1 MTSVYAREDPCEEYN
16 QRQVEWMRNLSEKTI
31 KSQLLYEGR
40 IIDVRLDTVEL
51 PNGKQSTREIVNH
64 PGAVAI
70 IPINDNGELLLVRQ
84 FRKALE
90 KEIYEI
96 PAGKL
101 EKGENP
107 DACALRELEEE
118 TGFKTDVLEKVA
130 SFYTSPGF
138 ADELIHIYYTNS
150 LIEGKEQL
158 DEDEFLDLVPV
169 SLDEAKSM
177 VTDGRI
183 HDAKTVYAVQ
193 YLEILELKK
202 KQV

>member
-1 MTSVYAREDPCEEYN
+1 
-16 QRQVEWMRNLSEKTI
+16 MRNLNEKTI

-40 IIDVRLDTVEL
+40 IIDVRLDTVAL

-118 TGFKTDVLEKVA
+118 TGFKSDVLEKVA

-138 ADELIHIYYTNS
+138 ADELIHIYYTKS
-150 LIEGKEQL
+150 LIKGKEQL

-169 SLDEAKSM
+169 SLDEARSM
-177 VTDGRI
+177 VSDGRI

>member
-1 MTSVYAREDPCEEYN
+1 
-16 QRQVEWMRNLSEKTI
+16 MRDLTEKTI
-31 KSQLLYEGR
+31 ETKALYEGR

-51 PNGKQSTREIVNH
+51 PNGKQSTREIVKH

-70 IPINDNGELLLVRQ
+70 IPMTANGELLLVRQ

-90 KEIYEI
+90 KVIYEI

-101 EKGENP
+101 EKGEDP
-107 DACALRELEEE
+107 RDCALRELEEE
-118 TGFKTDVLEKVA
+118 TGYKTEVLEKVA

-138 ADELIHIYYTNS
+138 ADELIHIYFTNS
-150 LIEGKEQL
+150 LVKGVEHL
-158 DEDEFLDLVPV
+158 DEDEFLDLVSVPINA
-169 SLDEAKSM
+169 AKEM

-183 HDAKTVYAVQ
+183 HDAKTIYAVQ

-202 KQV
+202 KLV

>member
-1 MTSVYAREDPCEEYN
+1 
-16 QRQVEWMRNLSEKTI
+16 MRDLTEKTI
-31 KSQLLYEGR
+31 ESRVLFEGR
-40 IIDVRLDTVEL
+40 IIDVYLDTVEL
-51 PNGKQSTREIVNH
+51 PNGKQSTREIVKH

-70 IPINDNGELLLVRQ
+70 IPMTENGELLLVRQ

-101 EKGENP
+101 EKGEDP
-107 DACALRELEEE
+107 KTCALRELEEE
-118 TGFKTDVLEKVA
+118 TGYKTDSIEKVA

-138 ADELIHIYYTNS
+138 ADELIHIYYTQS
-150 LIEGKEQL
+150 LKKGTEKL
-158 DEDEFLDLVPV
+158 DEDEFLELVSV
-169 SLDEAKSM
+169 SLNEAKDM

-193 YLEILELKK
+193 YLEILELKQK
-202 KQV
+202 LV